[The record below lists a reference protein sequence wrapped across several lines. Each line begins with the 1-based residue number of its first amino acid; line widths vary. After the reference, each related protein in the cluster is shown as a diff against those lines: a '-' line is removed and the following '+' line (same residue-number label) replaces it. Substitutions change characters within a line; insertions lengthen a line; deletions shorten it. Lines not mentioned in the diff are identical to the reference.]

1 MSVFGIAARA
11 METAVNNTMAQ
22 NREEVARRENFEYN
36 ERSANAADARTR
48 KLYNDLQSPKAIK
61 EQLEEAGLSPSLMYG
76 GGMQGS
82 VAQGAQGNGG
92 TGISPNVFGM
102 SALEGAQIG
111 LINAQTNKTN
121 KEAENISTDTDKKKA
136 EIDNIVE
143 QTKNEQLKQVYNELN
158 NTLAQM
164 DVNLKG
170 TYAEPQM
177 QADIAK
183 AQAQARQLNAQ
194 IDYLVAQG
202 KVAKESADAIITYNR
217 NKVIEQAAEIF
228 LKQQQ
233 AALTKANITL
243 TSQQV
248 EKLIND
254 IQVSN
259 EIVSVAKRKVTVDE
273 NKLKEQ
279 VAQWAKENDLR
290 SKEIDVQLTK
300 TMLDFYNGV
309 GANVA
314 RTIDALIPL

>member
-61 EQLEEAGLSPSLMYG
+61 EQLEEAGLSPSLMYS